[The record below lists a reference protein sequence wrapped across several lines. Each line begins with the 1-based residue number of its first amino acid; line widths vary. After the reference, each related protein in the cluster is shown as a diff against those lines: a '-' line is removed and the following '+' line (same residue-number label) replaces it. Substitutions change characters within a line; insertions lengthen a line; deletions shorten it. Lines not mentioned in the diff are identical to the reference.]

1 MEPRQIPDNKLDVEG
16 IGTQPS
22 YCPPDRCRAERPLD
36 DMAEKLLTEGDT
48 DGYSCTPEYK
58 GGSFIPSKPMIAATK
73 DRMPVFA
80 VKKLKRKHRKRVS
93 AS

>member
-1 MEPRQIPDNKLDVEG
+1 MWKESVHNRLIVLQTVVELK
-16 IGTQPS
+16 
-22 YCPPDRCRAERPLD
+22 DRYD